1 VIYRYLHRIERSST
15 WHNNATKFV
24 EDVQSIPT
32 LVASQLQDNYLRFV
46 PLTEDLCAYES
57 DKGWEE
63 EDIDIY

>member
-1 VIYRYLHRIERSST
+1 
-15 WHNNATKFV
+15 V

-46 PLTEDLCAYES
+46 PLTEDLYAYES